1 MQRRLSAPLSHKKRM
16 ERGTPSCCFFCAA
29 RMAERHSSD
38 IKVFSSTTSS
48 SRVHYCVHEWPFL
61 PREFLWQYFAR
72 PSRAQEAGVRVRLIR
87 SSDRWPFS
95 SNELRTRT
103 LNAPANDGHGALH
116 SINCTFSSPI
126 RQRCTLSHILLRRG
140 VLPIWSIVFCHPMRA
155 S

>member
-1 MQRRLSAPLSHKKRM
+1 M
-16 ERGTPSCCFFCAA
+16 FFCAA

-61 PREFLWQYFAR
+61 PREFLWQYFAW
-72 PSRAQEAGVRVRLIR
+72 RVERR
-87 SSDRWPFS
+87 RQVCGYDSSDRATGRGRWPFS

-103 LNAPANDGHGALH
+103 PKVRTNDGHGALP
-116 SINCTFSSPI
+116 SINFTFSSPI
-126 RQRCTLSHILLRRG
+126 RQRCTLPHILLRRG
-140 VLPIWSIVFCHPMRA
+140 VLPIWSIRVHYINRLVFCHPMWA